1 MEQNKERVIEII
13 LRKLYSLKQYGGS
26 ATPVF
31 AILDKKTYKQ
41 LCKEAGKDYR
51 ERYLAVVFNLKIKI
65 VKSKE
70 QIIFVG
76 I

>member
-13 LRKLYSLKQYGGS
+13 LHKLYSLKQYGGS
-26 ATPVF
+26 ASPVF
-31 AILDKKTYKQ
+31 AILDKKSYKR

-51 ERYLAVVFNLKIKI
+51 ERYLALVFNLKLKV

-70 QIIFVG
+70 QIICVG
-76 I
+76 M